1 MEGSNKDS
9 IEKIS
14 EHNIGLN
21 THYVIED
28 TIVHVPHRSTRLYF
42 TKLDGSK
49 SEEIEN
55 VRTFNLE
62 LYNNNLIYL
71 DSETDELFYLDF
83 HSKDRTLIL
92 DKKST
97 GVRVDDEIINVRF
110 SPDNWKQYRLEDYQL
125 VEILE

>member
-1 MEGSNKDS
+1 M
-9 IEKIS
+9 
-14 EHNIGLN
+14 
-21 THYVIED
+21 
-28 TIVHVPHRSTRLYF
+28 
-42 TKLDGSK
+42 DGSK